1 MSNQSP
7 DEEIAF
13 LRQRVAELEK
23 ILEHHHQLQQELEE
37 CKQAKAVLEKDLQD
51 TEEQSSLLKMIMEE
65 TLDWIFVKDQ
75 NYRYLLVNVTVAT
88 SLGHTI
94 EEIIGKNDLEIG
106 VSEEIVFGNPD
117 KKIRGFRTDDKL
129 VLSGETIHN
138 PYDPVPGYDGNLYIL
153 DTHKIPLRNSK
164 GEIFAMLG
172 VSRDITDRHRAEEEL
187 RESETQLRQQ
197 TLELEATLQKLQYTQ
212 SQLIQSE
219 KMSSL
224 GQLVAGV
231 AHEINNPANFI
242 FGNLIHADKYTQD
255 LLKLLELYQINY
267 PHPVNEIHEQA
278 KLIELDFLQEDLPNL
293 ISSMTIGTERIQQI
307 VDCLRTFSHLD
318 QAELKPTNIHDGIN
332 SALMLLKHRLN
343 NQPHISRIQVIKE
356 YSDLPLIEC
365 FPGQLNQV
373 FMNILI
379 NAIDALEGIGI
390 QNAILPIP
398 EPKIHIS
405 THVSNSDYITIRI
418 ADNGLGMSAEIQ
430 QKVFDPFYTT
440 KPVGK
445 GTGLGLYIS
454 YQIINEQH
462 NGSLKCISS
471 PEKGSEFVIEI
482 PIRQTSSKSSI

>member
-7 DEEIAF
+7 NEEIAF

-23 ILEHHHQLQQELEE
+23 VLEHHHQLQQELEE
-37 CKQAKAVLEKDLQD
+37 CKQAKAVLAKDLQNM
-51 TEEQSSLLKMIMEE
+51 EEQSSLFKMIIEE
-65 TLDWIFVKDQ
+65 TLDWVFVKDK
-75 NYRYLLVNVTVAT
+75 NYRYLLVNQTVAN
-88 SLGHTI
+88 SLGKTI
-94 EEIIGKNDLEIG
+94 EEMLGKDDVELG
-106 VSEEIVFGNPD
+106 TSEEIVFGNPD
-117 KKIRGFRTDDKL
+117 KKIRGFRTDDQL

-138 PYDPVPGYDGNLYIL
+138 PYDPAPAGDGSLYIL
-153 DTHKIPLRNSK
+153 DTRKIPLRNTK

-172 VSRDITDRHRAEEEL
+172 VSRDVTDRHRAEEEL
-187 RESETQLRQQ
+187 RESETQLRQR
-197 TLELEATLQKLQYTQ
+197 TLELEATLQKLQRTQ

-231 AHEINNPANFI
+231 AHEINNPINFI
-242 FGNLIHADKYTQD
+242 FGNLIHANKYTQD

-267 PHPVNEIHEQA
+267 PHPVNEIHEQV
-278 KLIELDFLQEDLPNL
+278 KLMELDFLQEDLPNL

-307 VDCLRTFSHLD
+307 VDSLRTFSHLD

-332 SALMLLKHRLN
+332 SALMLLKHRFN
-343 NQPHISRIQVIKE
+343 NQPQISRIQVIKE

-390 QNAILPIP
+390 QNSRLPIS

-405 THVSNSDYITIRI
+405 THISNSDYITICI

-430 QKVFDPFYTT
+430 QRVFDPFYTT

-471 PEKGSEFVIEI
+471 PGKGAEFVIEI
-482 PIRQTSSKSSI
+482 PIRQTQSKSSI